1 MTDGNYLKTGLCMY
15 VMNHGIL
22 SFFGLSGGSRAVC
35 LGMIDALLIS
45 VVMNLCLYPL
55 MER

>member
-1 MTDGNYLKTGLCMY
+1 MDGNYLKAGLCMY